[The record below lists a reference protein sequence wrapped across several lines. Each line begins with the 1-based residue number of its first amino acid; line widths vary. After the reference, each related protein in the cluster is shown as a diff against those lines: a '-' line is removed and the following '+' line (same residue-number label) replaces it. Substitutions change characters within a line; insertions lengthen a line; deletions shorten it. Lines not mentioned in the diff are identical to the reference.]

1 MKTGK
6 GRFLPSI
13 IKKSENKRKVLLR
26 SRQPLIHCRNKRQCW
41 ESRRRRDIDSRLREA
56 AAKSAGAADFYDD
69 EGS

>member
-1 MKTGK
+1 M
-6 GRFLPSI
+6 
-13 IKKSENKRKVLLR
+13 LLR

-41 ESRRRRDIDSRLREA
+41 ESRRRRDIDSRRREA